1 MCICQETHLLRYHLI
16 ITHEQSCGCCYL
28 SPLHCLQM
36 LRGGTRWAGACPGP
50 AARRRAGTAADR
62 PQPSRT
68 TSTTSRSRSSR
79 WAPLSVIIVTKLV
92 CSVAA
97 GADPRAVS
105 RAADD
110 ALPRPDQLDRA
121 PRHRQDIPGHAV
133 RAGVRSVARVTC

>member
-1 MCICQETHLLRYHLI
+1 MGRGVSRASSKAQSRDGSRPPSAIENNIDYFKEPVVKVSRARLL
-16 ITHEQSCGCCYL
+16 
-28 SPLHCLQM
+28 
-36 LRGGTRWAGACPGP
+36 
-50 AARRRAGTAADR
+50 
-62 PQPSRT
+62 
-68 TSTTSRSRSSR
+68 
-79 WAPLSVIIVTKLV
+79 VIIVTKLV

-133 RAGVRSVARVTC
+133 RAGVRSVARVTCHVLVSVDLMPPLQPLPVTAR